1 MEQYLCIGTYTEEI
15 LFGTGE
21 LFRGKGKG
29 VSIAIFKD
37 GKIKKIQDFYVKNSS
52 FLCIDEELQKIY
64 TVNETKEYMGR
75 SGGGV
80 TQLSYDSEG
89 NMKREKT
96 YNTAGSDPCHIV
108 KSPDGTF
115 LAISNFAS
123 GSVSIFYLDEQGN
136 ITGEKDLFVH
146 KGSSSDPIRQRGP
159 HAHSAIFS
167 PDGHYMYVPD
177 LGIDIVKAYRW
188 EKNRIIPVPT
198 ADIYLPMGSGPRYGE
213 FSPDGKHFYLMN
225 ELSSQVMHFIY
236 ENEKMFMQEITN
248 TLPDGYRGNN
258 ICSDLHLSPNGKYL
272 YASNRGHDSITC
284 YQIDDEGRL
293 SMIQNISSGG
303 NTPRNFAVDPSG
315 NYILVGNQDSDQIA
329 VFKIAE
335 NGTLHQENQI
345 VFETPVCI
353 KFFKRKIR

>member
-1 MEQYLCIGTYTEEI
+1 M
-15 LFGTGE
+15 
-21 LFRGKGKG
+21 
-29 VSIAIFKD
+29 
-37 GKIKKIQDFYVKNSS
+37 KNFS

-96 YNTAGSDPCHIV
+96 YNTEGSDPCHIV
-108 KSPDGTF
+108 KSPDG
-115 LAISNFAS
+115 
-123 GSVSIFYLDEQGN
+123 Y
-136 ITGEKDLFVH
+136 
-146 KGSSSDPIRQRGP
+146 
-159 HAHSAIFS
+159 
-167 PDGHYMYVPD
+167 
-177 LGIDIVKAYRW
+177 W
-188 EKNRIIPVPT
+188 
-198 ADIYLPMGSGPRYGE
+198 
-213 FSPDGKHFYLMN
+213 
-225 ELSSQVMHFIY
+225 
-236 ENEKMFMQEITN
+236 
-248 TLPDGYRGNN
+248 GNN

-293 SMIQNISSGG
+293 SMIQNISSEG

-345 VFETPVCI
+345 AFETPVCI